1 MTTLT
6 IGQLAK
12 RVGVRTSTL
21 RYYEDEGLL
30 APVRRSEAGYRLY
43 DQQAEET
50 LHFIQRAQR
59 LGFSLD
65 DIRSLLHGWQAGD
78 LTDEAILD
86 IAEARYLALER
97 QITPML
103 ILRHELQLF
112 LQDMTRQQRREPNQ
126 PHLDRLLERICGNP
140 LNQPAETVLDWLIQ
154 HTHCRLQSDQGQAL
168 LNRLRGQHVHLWQVD
183 QEYHIL
189 VTSSDPA
196 IGEVLRELAQLEA
209 DCQANTHRH
218 QAPELRHNDEGFL
231 FIARGEHA
239 FIFAR
244 LFLALETR
252 EPTSSG
258 DHQ

>member
-1 MTTLT
+1 MITLT

-21 RYYEDEGLL
+21 RYYEAEGLL
-30 APVRRSEAGYRLY
+30 SPTRRSEAGYRLY
-43 DQQAEET
+43 DEQAEET

-78 LTDEAILD
+78 LTNETILN
-86 IAEARYLALER
+86 IAEARYLALE
-97 QITPML
+97 QQLTPML

-112 LQDMTRQQRREPNQ
+112 LQDMTRQQRREPNH
-126 PHLDRLLERICGNP
+126 PHLNRILERICGNP
-140 LNQPAETVLDWLIQ
+140 LNQPVETILDWLIR
-154 HTHCRLQSDQGQAL
+154 HTNCHLQSERGQAL
-168 LNRLRGQHVHLWQVD
+168 LNQLHGQHVHIWQVE

-189 VTSSDPA
+189 VTSNDPT

-218 QAPELRHNDEGFL
+218 QFPELRHNDEGYL

-244 LFLALETR
+244 LFLALEMD
-252 EPTSSG
+252 SAA
-258 DHQ
+258 

>member
-21 RYYEDEGLL
+21 RYYEEEGLL
-30 APVRRSEAGYRLY
+30 SPTRRSEAGYRLY
-43 DQQAEET
+43 DERAEET

-65 DIRSLLHGWQAGD
+65 DIRSLLRGWQDGD
-78 LTDEAILD
+78 LTDEAILN
-86 IAEARYLALER
+86 IAEARYLTLER

-103 ILRHELQLF
+103 VLRHELQLF
-112 LQDMTRQQRREPNQ
+112 LQDMTRQQRREPDQ
-126 PHLDRLLERICGNP
+126 PHLNRILERICGNP
-140 LNQPAETVLDWLIQ
+140 LNQPAETMLNWLVQ
-154 HTHCRLQSDQGQAL
+154 HTNCHLQSQRGQDL
-168 LNRLRGQHVHLWQVD
+168 LHQLRGQHVHVWQVE

-189 VTSSDPA
+189 ITSSDPA
-196 IGEVLRELAQLEA
+196 IGQVLRELALLEA
-209 DCQANTHRH
+209 DCQANAHYH
-218 QAPELRHNDEGFL
+218 QAPELRHNDEGYL

-244 LFLALETR
+244 LFLALETD
-252 EPTSSG
+252 EPTS
-258 DHQ
+258 